1 MLIEY
6 CKVKNDV
13 NEKDLDPILA
23 PGLSKILVLSS
34 NARLPV
40 GCGWHR
46 THRGMCFQTVLLV
59 FKSGS
64 MRFHSM
70 MRSMPYRAPRLG
82 NRTPC
87 MHRWSVHI
95 GFMTGELVP
104 VARGH
109 FLRLFHL
116 IMGICLM
123 QGLFHLLLRLCQA
136 HAAVGGFTD
145 SRQE

>member
-1 MLIEY
+1 MRKNN
-6 CKVKNDV
+6 CKMK
-13 NEKDLDPILA
+13 KTRSLILA

-34 NARLPV
+34 NAGLPV

-46 THRGMCFQTVLLV
+46 THRGMCFQAVLLV
-59 FKSGS
+59 LKSGS
-64 MRFHSM
+64 MGFHGM
-70 MRSMPYRAPRLG
+70 MRSMPYRSPRLG
-82 NRTPC
+82 GRTPC
-87 MHRWSVHI
+87 MHRRSVHI

-116 IMGICLM
+116 IMRILLM
-123 QGLFHLLLRLCQA
+123 QGLLDFLLCLCQA
-136 HAAVGGFTD
+136 HAAIGGFTD